1 MTDLAPYNNMNV
13 PAAPTEWSGLPG
25 LQSRKQ
31 TSSLRYWMGVISNRA
46 LLAIGVG
53 ALLFGT
59 IVGIA
64 SQIPPTYHADA
75 SVVVQPSHTNLTEV
89 DQTQSGQPMA
99 DTNAVDTEVEMIK
112 SRAIAETVVNQL
124 DLVSDPEFNPATT
137 KWNVDFSPQWPFIL
151 FHSTTSAG
159 PVTDETRA
167 KVVDEVQQ
175 RTLARRVGL
184 TYVVHVG
191 FSSHDPAK
199 AQKITNAI
207 VDAYLA
213 RQVTEKIN
221 LVAQANEELESSVDK
236 LRQDALD
243 SAATAEQYK
252 SSHAI
257 LSPEGATMIEGQIS
271 KLDQEIAD
279 AKADRIEKVA
289 KLNASMAGHSA
300 GADIDAALNSDT
312 INELR
317 KQEAELSAQ
326 YAQLSVQFKP
336 DYPEVKRAQ
345 AQLADV
351 RREIQNQI
359 SRIHSSLVADAQA
372 ASQREASLLASRA
385 QAQNQLTTN
394 NDARVALVALQLH
407 ADAAKKTYE
416 SYLNRASD
424 VAAARSLQQADA
436 SVNYKAAVALNSPSP
451 NMLLVMVGAGFLAL
465 IAATAVIL
473 LPEFLHRRLRSSM
486 DIENGLGMP
495 LAAALPDISSIG
507 HARRLRGPAAP
518 ANYLTTEPL
527 TAFAESF
534 RNLRAFLTLSDRADP
549 SKVTAITS
557 AMPRE
562 GKTMTAL
569 CLAHTLAQTGASVVL
584 VDCDLR
590 QRGITKL
597 TGEADVGIIE
607 VIENRLPLS
616 KALVRDTKTGLWV
629 LPVGRDERIPHDLF
643 GRIEADEL
651 LRTLADRFDH
661 VILDTPPLLG
671 VADARFLAAKADKVL
686 FVVHWNKTPIS
697 AVQAATDILQE
708 VGAKTVGAILSKVNV
723 RQQARYGYGDSS
735 DYFHAYKRY
744 YAGNA

>member
-1 MTDLAPYNNMNV
+1 
-13 PAAPTEWSGLPG
+13 
-25 LQSRKQ
+25 
-31 TSSLRYWMGVISNRA
+31 MGVISNRA
-46 LLAIGVG
+46 LLAIGIAV
-53 ALLFGT
+53 LLFGT

-64 SQIPPTYHADA
+64 SQIRPTYHAEA
-75 SVVVQPSHTNLTEV
+75 SVVVQPSRTNLTQV
-89 DQTQSGQPMA
+89 DQTQSGQTSA

-112 SRAIAETVVNQL
+112 SRAIAETVVDQL
-124 DLVSDPEFNPATT
+124 ELASDPEFNPPTS
-137 KWNVDFSPQWPFIL
+137 KWNVDFSTQFPFVI
-151 FHSTTSAG
+151 FSSTKSIT
-159 PVTDETRA
+159 PVTDQIRA
-167 KVVDEVQQ
+167 KVIDEVQR
-175 RTLARRVGL
+175 RTLARRIGL
-184 TYVVHVG
+184 TYVVHVA
-191 FSSHDPAK
+191 FSSTSPAK
-199 AQKITNAI
+199 AEKITNAI

-213 RQVTEKIN
+213 RQVTQKIN

-236 LRQDALD
+236 LRQDALA

-252 SSHAI
+252 SAHSV
-257 LSPEGATMIEGQIS
+257 LSAEGATMVEGQIS

-279 AKADRIEKVA
+279 AKADRIDKVA
-289 KLNASMAGHSA
+289 KLNASMAGRNS
-300 GADIDAALNSDT
+300 GENIDAALNSDT

-317 KQEAELSAQ
+317 KQEAQLSTQ
-326 YAQLSVQFKP
+326 YAQLAVQFKP

-345 AQLADV
+345 AQLTDI
-351 RREIQNQI
+351 RREIQSQI
-359 SRIHSSLVADAQA
+359 SRIHSSLVAGAQG
-372 ASQREASLLASRA
+372 ASQREASLLASRT
-385 QAQNQLTTN
+385 QAQSQLTAN
-394 NDARVALVALQLH
+394 NDARVALVALELH

-436 SVNYKAAVALNSPSP
+436 SVNYKAAAAMNSPSP
-451 NMLLVMVGAGFLAL
+451 NMLLVMAGAALLAM
-465 IAATAVIL
+465 IAGAAVIL
-473 LPEFLHRRLRSSM
+473 LPEFLNRRVRSGM
-486 DIENGLGMP
+486 DIEHEIGMP
-495 LAAALPDISSIG
+495 LAAALPDITSIG
-507 HARRLRGPAAP
+507 HTRRLRGPTAP

-590 QRGITKL
+590 QRGVTKL
-597 TGEADVGIIE
+597 TGEADVGIVE
-607 VIENRLPLS
+607 VIENRVPLS
-616 KALVRDTKTGLWV
+616 KALIRDAKTGLWV

-643 GRIEADEL
+643 GKREADEL
-651 LRTLADRFDH
+651 LRALADRFDH
-661 VILDTPPLLG
+661 VILDTPPILG

-686 FVVHWNKTPIS
+686 FVIHWNKTPTS
-697 AVQAATDILQE
+697 AVQAATDILHE
-708 VGAKTVGAILSKVNV
+708 VGARAVGAILSKVNV
-723 RQQARYGYGDSS
+723 RQQARYGYGDST